1 MASPEREAPFLRA
14 RAAPSRKPRRPRR
27 LRLAGAGVL
36 ALVAVFGIG
45 RFLAGPRFALRR
57 FDVSGNTRT
66 RTEDILGIVSA
77 WRGSNLVALD
87 LAPIASRVAAQP
99 WIERATLA
107 KRFPDGLAIRVTER
121 KTVALFREDGRFWFV
136 GAEGNLIAP
145 YDPRR
150 DRTEYV
156 ILTGER
162 RTLSEAVGLLE
173 DLRSALPE
181 YVASLSEIASL
192 PDGGFGMMDAIF
204 RKPVRVLRTD
214 APGKIR
220 ALLDARGFVESR
232 GWEARVIDLRFAD
245 RLILVGAYGA
255 GNRL

>member
-1 MASPEREAPFLRA
+1 VASPEREAPFLRA
-14 RAAPSRKPRRPRR
+14 RAAPARKPRRPRT
-27 LRLAGAGVL
+27 LRLAGAAALAVL
-36 ALVAVFGIG
+36 AVFGVG

-87 LAPIASRVAAQP
+87 LAPIASRVAARP
-99 WIERATLA
+99 WIERATLS

-121 KTVALFREDGRFWFV
+121 KAVALFREDGRFWFV

-162 RTLSEAVGLLE
+162 RSLSEAVGLLE

>member
-1 MASPEREAPFLRA
+1 VASHEREAPFLRA
-14 RAAPSRKPRRPRR
+14 RAAAPRKARRPRT
-27 LRLAGAGVL
+27 LRLAAAGILVL
-36 ALVAVFGIG
+36 AAAFGVWK
-45 RFLAGPRFALRR
+45 FLAGPRFALRR

-66 RTEDILGIVSA
+66 RTEDILGIASA

-99 WIERATLA
+99 WIERATLS

-121 KTVALFREDGRFWFV
+121 KAVALFREEGHFWWV

-162 RTLSEAVGLLE
+162 RSLSEAVGLLE
-173 DLRSALPE
+173 DLRAALPE

>member
-14 RAAPSRKPRRPRR
+14 RASPARKPRRPRT
-27 LRLAGAGVL
+27 LRLAGAAVL
-36 ALVAVFGIG
+36 ALVAVFGVG

-121 KTVALFREDGRFWFV
+121 KAVALFREDGRFWFV

-192 PDGGFGMMDAIF
+192 PDGGFGMMDSIF

>member
-1 MASPEREAPFLRA
+1 VANPEREAPFLRA
-14 RAAPSRKPRRPRR
+14 RAAPARKPRRPRT
-27 LRLAGAGVL
+27 LRFGIAAVL
-36 ALVAVFGIG
+36 ALLAAFGAWK
-45 RFLAGPRFALRR
+45 FLAGPRFSLRR
-57 FDVSGNTRT
+57 FDVSGNART
-66 RTEDILGIVSA
+66 RTEDILAIASA
-77 WRGSNLVALD
+77 WRGSNLVGLN

-99 WIERATLA
+99 WIERATLS

-121 KTVALFREDGRFWFV
+121 KAVALFREDGRFWWV

-150 DRTEYV
+150 ERTEYV

-220 ALLDARGFVESR
+220 ALLDARGLVESR